1 MATVPNP
8 MHHPMKSV
16 AYRCV
21 GQGQAPGKNS
31 DQRSPVQNS
40 ECETPCPKLRI
51 GITEPIVNKGFLLGL
66 AKPPKARQIGAGMA
80 APAAAGLNRQTLP
93 KGRNPGKI
101 SEWRAYNLLRF
112 VLTGGRR
119 AAIFPRLLPFLAQN
133 TGEISECL
141 APQTV
146 KSPWANP
153 GKTSE
158 PLDFPAFPEIP
169 LIPSLIPRAGIHQ
182 SSQYLTPPYPEVSP
196 ALSGGFARGEAEVS
210 PDPNRSFCQG
220 KGVSFGVACT
230 PAPTYNPAMA
240 PKLPTSAATARK
252 TPLTLVKATGA
263 VEIKADADLTL
274 ADRRLFN
281 HLLAHAYES
290 LGKVESHAIELASIR
305 RFAAE
310 VRDGTA
316 DVNNTRLKASIET
329 LQKVLCQFNYL
340 RSDGTP
346 GWESAQLLGPCRIEG
361 GVLTYTFH
369 SWVSERLKEPALY
382 SYLSLRI
389 IYEFESKYA
398 LTLYEVLKRYADRN
412 AAEPY
417 WQTKVEE
424 LRAILGCVDKL
435 KDWKDLRKYA
445 LDPALSEIAR
455 LGEFDATLHEIRQGG
470 GRGGGRVVGCVFRIQ
485 RKSKQE
491 AEQAVRE
498 IAKPKAQRRGERAAA
513 KEEGLFAAK
522 AEVAMRF
529 LEGAEV
535 AKRME
540 WARRAEELGMTLPP
554 AATAKDNLRKWVP
567 ALAEVIVDA
576 EHLRVR
582 GGTMAGKEK

>member
-1 MATVPNP
+1 
-8 MHHPMKSV
+8 
-16 AYRCV
+16 
-21 GQGQAPGKNS
+21 
-31 DQRSPVQNS
+31 
-40 ECETPCPKLRI
+40 
-51 GITEPIVNKGFLLGL
+51 
-66 AKPPKARQIGAGMA
+66 
-80 APAAAGLNRQTLP
+80 
-93 KGRNPGKI
+93 
-101 SEWRAYNLLRF
+101 
-112 VLTGGRR
+112 
-119 AAIFPRLLPFLAQN
+119 
-133 TGEISECL
+133 
-141 APQTV
+141 
-146 KSPWANP
+146 
-153 GKTSE
+153 
-158 PLDFPAFPEIP
+158 
-169 LIPSLIPRAGIHQ
+169 
-182 SSQYLTPPYPEVSP
+182 
-196 ALSGGFARGEAEVS
+196 
-210 PDPNRSFCQG
+210 
-220 KGVSFGVACT
+220 
-230 PAPTYNPAMA
+230 MA

-340 RSDGTP
+340 RSDGTA

-445 LDPALSEIAR
+445 LDPALAEIAR
-455 LGEFDATLHEIRQGG
+455 LGDFEATLHEIRQGG

-498 IAKPKAQRRGERAAA
+498 IAKPKAQRRGERAAQ
-513 KEEGLFAAK
+513 KEEGAFAARVD
-522 AEVAMRF
+522 AALRF
-529 LEGAEV
+529 LEGAEL

-540 WARRAEELGMTLPP
+540 WAKRAEDLGMTLPP

-567 ALAEVIVDA
+567 ALAEIVVDE

-582 GGTMAGKEK
+582 PPAASPRSGKQATRSPAAATGDVDEDTGVS